1 MVYYKKN
8 INKILENSDLNP
20 EEIEKSN
27 SLSENGDDLINQNKD
42 DSSKETSS
50 EPENSINKNTSER
63 NVLNDKSNK
72 QDLSLFNRFLK
83 EGFDGITTNPNYK
96 LLALLIIL
104 LINLSLFLFVGNLG
118 KSFLQNSGLLS

>member
-8 INKILENSDLNP
+8 INKILENSDLIP

-27 SLSENGDDLINQNKD
+27 SLSENGDDMINQNKD
-42 DSSKETSS
+42 DSSNGTSS
-50 EPENSINKNTSER
+50 EPENSINKNTSEG

>member
-27 SLSENGDDLINQNKD
+27 SLSENDDDVINQNKD
-42 DSSKETSS
+42 DSLNETSS

>member
-8 INKILENSDLNP
+8 INKILENSDLIP

-27 SLSENGDDLINQNKD
+27 SLSENGDDIINQNKD
-42 DSSKETSS
+42 DSSNGTSS
-50 EPENSINKNTSER
+50 ETENSINKNTSEG

>member
-27 SLSENGDDLINQNKD
+27 SLSENGDDVINQNKD
-42 DSSKETSS
+42 DRSNETSS
-50 EPENSINKNTSER
+50 EPENSINKNTSES

-104 LINLSLFLFVGNLG
+104 LINLSLFFLIGNLG
-118 KSFLQNSGLLS
+118 KSFLKSSGILS

>member
-27 SLSENGDDLINQNKD
+27 SLSENGDDVIDQNKD
-42 DSSKETSS
+42 DRSNETTS
-50 EPENSINKNTSER
+50 EPENSINKNSSER

>member
-8 INKILENSDLNP
+8 INKILENSDLIP

-27 SLSENGDDLINQNKD
+27 SLSENGDDIINQNKD
-42 DSSKETSS
+42 DSLNGTSS
-50 EPENSINKNTSER
+50 ETENSINKNTSEG

>member
-1 MVYYKKN
+1 M
-8 INKILENSDLNP
+8 ENSDLNP
-20 EEIEKSN
+20 EEREKSN
-27 SLSENGDDLINQNKD
+27 SLSENDNDLIKQNKD
-42 DSSKETSS
+42 ESANETSS
-50 EPENSINKNTSER
+50 EAEILVNKNSAEG

>member
-8 INKILENSDLNP
+8 INKTLENPDLIP
-20 EEIEKSN
+20 EEKEKSD
-27 SLSENGDDLINQNKD
+27 SLSENGDDLVKQNKD
-42 DSSKETSS
+42 KSPNDTSS
-50 EPENSINKNTSER
+50 QPKILINKNSSDG
-63 NVLNDKSNK
+63 NVLNNKSNK
-72 QDLSLFNRFLK
+72 KDLSIFNRFLK

>member
-8 INKILENSDLNP
+8 INKTLENSDSIP
-20 EEIEKSN
+20 EEKENSN
-27 SLSENGDDLINQNKD
+27 SLSENGDDLINQDKD
-42 DSSKETSS
+42 ENSNNTSS
-50 EPENSINKNTSER
+50 ESEILTNKNTAEG
-63 NVLNDKSNK
+63 NILNDKSNK

>member
-27 SLSENGDDLINQNKD
+27 SLSENGDDVINQNKD

>member
-8 INKILENSDLNP
+8 INKTLENPDLIP
-20 EEIEKSN
+20 EEKEKSN
-27 SLSENGDDLINQNKD
+27 SLSENGDDLVKQNKD
-42 DSSKETSS
+42 KRPNDTSS
-50 EPENSINKNTSER
+50 EPEILINKNSADG
-63 NVLNDKSNK
+63 NVLNNKSNK

>member
-8 INKILENSDLNP
+8 INKILENSDLIP

-27 SLSENGDDLINQNKD
+27 SLSENGDDIINQNKD
-42 DSSKETSS
+42 DSSNGTSS
-50 EPENSINKNTSER
+50 EPENSINKNTSEG

>member
-8 INKILENSDLNP
+8 INKILENSDLIP

-27 SLSENGDDLINQNKD
+27 SLSENGDDVINQNKD
-42 DSSKETSS
+42 DSSNETPS
-50 EPENSINKNTSER
+50 EPENSINKNTSES